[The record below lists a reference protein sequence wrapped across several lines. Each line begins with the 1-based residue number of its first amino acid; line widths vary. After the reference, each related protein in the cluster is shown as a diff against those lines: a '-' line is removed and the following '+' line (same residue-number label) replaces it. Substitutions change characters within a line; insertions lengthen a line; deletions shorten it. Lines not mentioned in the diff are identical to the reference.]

1 MGQVAD
7 ETPPAREDIAI
18 ADVLGALADPTRLAM
33 VRALAEAGGELSCS
47 SLRGDVS
54 ASTASHHLGILRRA
68 GLLETRQSGAS
79 RLNGLRRDDL
89 EARFPGLLAAVV
101 DAETG
106 LRGGP
111 TT

>member
-1 MGQVAD
+1 
-7 ETPPAREDIAI
+7 
-18 ADVLGALADPTRLAM
+18 M
-33 VRALAEAGGELSCS
+33 VRALAGAGGELSCS

-68 GLLETRQSGAS
+68 GLLETRRSGAS
-79 RLNGLRRDDL
+79 RRNGLRRDDL

-101 DAETG
+101 NTEPG
-106 LRGGP
+106 GGHGP